1 MTSVETQRV
10 AATAEQIRA
19 FIYRHCHE
27 MSASEIADALGVHIH
42 RVNTYTFKTNQKGDN
57 YNMREKYSVKLHR
70 DPHSFITDH

>member
-27 MSASEIADALGVHIH
+27 MSACEIADALGVHI
-42 RVNTYTFKTNQKGDN
+42 RVVDIFYP
-57 YNMREKYSVKLHR
+57 RPSR
-70 DPHSFITDH
+70 